1 MKSKFEINVDDKK
14 VNINITKFSD
24 GTIQMNLSDC
34 AVKPR
39 PSGRG
44 YQARTA

>member
-1 MKSKFEINVDDKK
+1 MKSKFDVKIDDKS
-14 VNINITKFSD
+14 VDINIIKFSD